1 MAGKES
7 RRALRGRIANAARV
21 PGIVSRGAGCGGRPK
36 PGSSMELGS
45 LRRRNLACCMR
56 DLDMAAILGI
66 GLSLLYATLTKKT
79 RARAFLKG
87 VRNLGGALE
96 GAHRRFTLG
105 IVTLRLCTARQTR
118 AARRPEPAPSRP
130 RQENRARIRGC
141 DSSQPPRALSYK
153 LHGEAGG
160 RLVTCASR
168 RRGQSLET
176 RFPDPR
182 ATLSMRIT
190 GADQRTTTME
200 LPS

>member
-1 MAGKES
+1 MPRGFPASFRE
-7 RRALRGRIANAARV
+7 ALDVVAA
-21 PGIVSRGAGCGGRPK
+21 
-36 PGSSMELGS
+36 
-45 LRRRNLACCMR
+45 RNLAR
-56 DLDMAAILGI
+56 LWSWVRSAAETSLAACAISTWPPFLG
-66 GLSLLYATLTKKT
+66 SVYRSYATLTKKT

-130 RQENRARIRGC
+130 RQENRARICGC